1 MNITAKEIER
11 QAGRV
16 DVQVERLSSNIS
28 TMKAELRSV
37 VNITKS
43 EDSSLSR
50 DAQQTIDTL
59 VTLEKNI
66 RKNFTKL
73 AGIMHD
79 YSNKTITN
87 EGDMAVEV
95 KQINSTMEDI
105 ANQLNAMEIE

>member
-1 MNITAKEIER
+1 MNITAREIER

-16 DVQVERLSSNIS
+16 EEQVEKLSDNIT

-43 EDSSLSR
+43 EDSSLAR
-50 DAQQTIDTL
+50 DASQTIEVLTTL
-59 VTLEKNI
+59 DRNI
-66 RKNFTKL
+66 KKNFIKL
-73 AGIMHD
+73 ARIMHD

-95 KQINSTMEDI
+95 KRINSSMEEI
-105 ANQLNAMEIE
+105 ANQLNSMEIE